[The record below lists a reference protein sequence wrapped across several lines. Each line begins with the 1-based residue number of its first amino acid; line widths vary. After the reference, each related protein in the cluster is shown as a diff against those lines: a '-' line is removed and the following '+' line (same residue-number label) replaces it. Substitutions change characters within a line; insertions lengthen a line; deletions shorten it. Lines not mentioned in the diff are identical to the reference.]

1 MHVLSV
7 SSLKGGVGKTTV
19 ALGLASAALS
29 RGLRTLVV
37 DLDPQSDATTALGAT
52 RELKATCAEVLK
64 LPKHSNVHKAIV
76 VSDWESLSG
85 GVMDLLP
92 GSPKVVEFDSP
103 TPTKRD
109 LWRLE
114 EALSR
119 VENEYDIVIIDT
131 PPSLNGLTQLA
142 WTASDKVLVIAEPS
156 IFSVLAADRA
166 IRAIAEISKQTAGR
180 LQALG
185 VLVNRY
191 VPASKEHQFRFAEL
205 QQLFGPRLISVT
217 IEEHS
222 AVQQAQ
228 GAARPIHSWPG
239 DIAGQMAKNFEQ
251 VLDKVFEGPVI
262 EHSSR
267 SLKRNKKATK
277 AVKIRRGST
286 LEAVLDL
293 GEQKKD

>member
-52 RELKATCAEVLK
+52 REMKLSCAEVLK
-64 LPKHSNVHKAIV
+64 LPKHANVVKAIV
-76 VSDWESLSG
+76 ASDWESPSV
-85 GVMDLLP
+85 GVVDLLP

-103 TPTKRD
+103 TPSKRD

-119 VENEYDIVIIDT
+119 VETEYDIVIVDT

-142 WTASDKVLVIAEPS
+142 WTASDRVLIVAEPS

-166 IRAIAEISKQTAGR
+166 MRAIAEISKQTAGR
-180 LQALG
+180 LQPLG
-185 VLVNRY
+185 VLINRY
-191 VPASKEHQFRFAEL
+191 IPASKEHQFRLAEL
-205 QQLFGPRLISVT
+205 EQLFGSDLLSVA

-239 DIAGQMAKNFEQ
+239 EVASNTGKSFEL
-251 VLDKVFEGPVI
+251 VLDKLFQSQSLDSNKR
-262 EHSSR
+262 SS
-267 SLKRNKKATK
+267 KRNSKVLKGA
-277 AVKIRRGST
+277 KIRRGTSIQ
-286 LEAVLDL
+286 AVLDL
-293 GEQKKD
+293 VDEP

>member
-1 MHVLSV
+1 
-7 SSLKGGVGKTTV
+7 
-19 ALGLASAALS
+19 LGLASAALS
-29 RGLRTLVV
+29 RGIRTLVV

-52 RELKATCAEVLK
+52 KELKATCAEVLR
-64 LPKHSNVHKAIV
+64 LPKHANVHKAIV

-119 VENEYDIVIIDT
+119 VETEYDLVIVDT

-142 WTASDKVLVIAEPS
+142 WTASDKVLVVAEPS

-180 LQALG
+180 LQPLG

-191 VPASKEHQFRFAEL
+191 IPASKEHQFRFAEL
-205 QQLFGPRLISVT
+205 EQLFGPRLLSVA

-222 AVQQAQ
+222 ALQQAQ

-239 DIAGQMAKNFEQ
+239 EIANKLARDFEII
-251 VLDKVFEGPVI
+251 LERVFEAPTI
-262 EHSSR
+262 ENTSR
-267 SLKRNKKATK
+267 SLRRDKNANKAT
-277 AVKIRRGST
+277 KIRRGQN
-286 LEAVLDL
+286 LETVLDL
-293 GEQKKD
+293 GEN

>member
-19 ALGLASAALS
+19 ALGLASAALN

-52 RELKATCAEVLK
+52 RELKTTCAEVLK

-119 VENEYDIVIIDT
+119 VETEYDIVIIDT

-142 WTASDKVLVIAEPS
+142 WTASDKVLIVAEPS

-191 VPASKEHQFRFAEL
+191 IPASKEHQFRYAEL
-205 QQLFGPRLISVT
+205 EQLFGPKLLSIA

-239 DIAGQMAKNFEQ
+239 EIAANTAKNFEDI
-251 VLDKVFEGPVI
+251 LEKVFEGPAVGQD
-262 EHSSR
+262 SR
-267 SLKRNKKATK
+267 LGRRSRRVDKSVR
-277 AVKIRRGST
+277 IRRGAS
-286 LEAVLDL
+286 LESVLNLDY
-293 GEQKKD
+293 D

>member
-52 RELKATCAEVLK
+52 REMKLSCAEVLK
-64 LPKHSNVHKAIV
+64 LPKHSNVVRAIV
-76 VSDWESLSG
+76 ASDWESPSV

-119 VENEYDIVIIDT
+119 VESEYDLVIVDT

-142 WTASDKVLVIAEPS
+142 WTASDRVLIVAEPS

-166 IRAIAEISKQTAGR
+166 MRAITEISKQTAGR

-185 VLVNRY
+185 VLINRY
-191 VPASKEHQFRFAEL
+191 IPASKEHQFRLAEL
-205 QQLFGPRLISVT
+205 EQLFGSDLLSVA

-222 AVQQAQ
+222 AIQQAQ

-239 DIAGQMAKNFEQ
+239 DVAVNTGKSFEL
-251 VLDKVFEGPVI
+251 VLDKLFQSQSLDPSKR
-262 EHSSR
+262 SS
-267 SLKRNKKATK
+267 KRNTRVLKGA
-277 AVKIRRGST
+277 KIRRGAIQT
-286 LEAVLDL
+286 VLDL
-293 GEQKKD
+293 VDEP

>member
-1 MHVLSV
+1 VYVLSV

-19 ALGLASAALS
+19 ALGLASAALN

-64 LPKHSNVHKAIV
+64 LPKHANVHKAIV

-119 VENEYDIVIIDT
+119 VETEYDIVIIDT

-142 WTASDKVLVIAEPS
+142 WTASDKVLIIAEPS

-191 VPASKEHQFRFAEL
+191 IPASKEHQFRYAEL
-205 QQLFGPRLISVT
+205 EQLFGPKLLSIT

-222 AVQQAQ
+222 AIQQAQ

-239 DIAGQMAKNFEQ
+239 EIASKMAQNFEDI
-251 VLDKVFEGPVI
+251 LEKVFEAPAI

-277 AVKIRRGST
+277 SVRIRRGSS
-286 LEAVLDL
+286 LEAVLNLD
-293 GEQKKD
+293 DD

>member
-52 RELKATCAEVLK
+52 RELRATCAEVLR
-64 LPKHSNVHKAIV
+64 LPKYANVHKAIV

-191 VPASKEHQFRFAEL
+191 IPASKEHQFRFAEL
-205 QQLFGPRLISVT
+205 QQLFGPRLMSVS

-239 DIAGQMAKNFEQ
+239 EIANQMAKNFEK
-251 VLDKVFEGPVI
+251 VLDQVFEAPVMD
-262 EHSSR
+262 EDSR
-267 SLKRNKKATK
+267 SLRRNNRATK
-277 AVKIRRGST
+277 SVKIRRGA
-286 LEAVLDL
+286 LDAVLNL
-293 GEQKKD
+293 REPRKH

>member
-1 MHVLSV
+1 
-7 SSLKGGVGKTTV
+7 VGKTTV
-19 ALGLASAALS
+19 ALGLASAALT

-52 RELKATCAEVLK
+52 RELKATIAEVLR
-64 LPKHSNVHKAIV
+64 LPKHANVHKAIV

-92 GSPKVVEFDSP
+92 GSPKVVEYDSP

-119 VENEYDIVIIDT
+119 VETEYDIVIIDT

-142 WTASDKVLVIAEPS
+142 WTASDKVLVVAEPS

-166 IRAIAEISKQTAGR
+166 MRAIAEISKQTAGR
-180 LQALG
+180 LQPLG
-185 VLVNRY
+185 VIVNRFI
-191 VPASKEHQFRFAEL
+191 PASKEHQFRYAEL
-205 QQLFGPRLISVT
+205 EQLFGPRLLSIA

-222 AVQQAQ
+222 AIQQAQ

-239 DIAGQMAKNFEQ
+239 EIASKTAQNFEQ
-251 VLDKVFEGPVI
+251 ALDKVFEAPAI

-267 SLKRNKKATK
+267 SLRRNKKAMK
-277 AVKIRRGST
+277 AVKIRRGSS
-286 LEAVLDL
+286 LDAVLNLED
-293 GEQKKD
+293 D

>member
-52 RELKATCAEVLK
+52 REMKLSCAEVLK
-64 LPKHSNVHKAIV
+64 LPKHANVVKAIV
-76 VSDWESLSG
+76 ASDWESPSG

-103 TPTKRD
+103 TPSKRD

-119 VENEYDIVIIDT
+119 IETDYDLVIVDT

-142 WTASDKVLVIAEPS
+142 WTASDRVLVVAEPS

-166 IRAIAEISKQTAGR
+166 MRAITEISKQTAGR
-180 LQALG
+180 LQSLG
-185 VLVNRY
+185 VLINRY
-191 VPASKEHQFRFAEL
+191 IPASKEHQFRLAEL
-205 QQLFGPRLISVT
+205 EQLFGSELLSVA

-239 DIAGQMAKNFEQ
+239 EVAGNTGKSFEL
-251 VLDKVFEGPVI
+251 VLDKLFQ
-262 EHSSR
+262 SR
-267 SLKRNKKATK
+267 SVDTSKRSGRKPSKELKGA
-277 AVKIRRGST
+277 KIRRGAT
-286 LEAVLDL
+286 IQAVLDL
-293 GEQKKD
+293 VDEP

>member
-52 RELKATCAEVLK
+52 RELKFSCAEVLK
-64 LPKHSNVHKAIV
+64 LPKHANVVRAIV
-76 VSDWESLSG
+76 ASDWESSSAG
-85 GVMDLLP
+85 TMDLLP

-119 VENEYDIVIIDT
+119 VEAVYDLVIVDT

-142 WTASDKVLVIAEPS
+142 WTASDRVLIVAEPS

-166 IRAIAEISKQTAGR
+166 MRAITRISKQTAGR
-180 LQALG
+180 LKPLG

-191 VPASKEHQFRFAEL
+191 IPASKEHQFRLAEL
-205 QQLFGPRLISVT
+205 EQLFGSDLLSVA

-239 DIAGQMAKNFEQ
+239 EVAGKTAKSFEL
-251 VLDKVFEGPVI
+251 VLDQLFQSHSEDTTKRSSKRSTKV
-262 EHSSR
+262 
-267 SLKRNKKATK
+267 LKDA
-277 AVKIRRGST
+277 KIRRGAIQT
-286 LEAVLDL
+286 VLDL
-293 GEQKKD
+293 VDEP

>member
-52 RELKATCAEVLK
+52 REMKLSCAEVLK
-64 LPKHSNVHKAIV
+64 LPKHANVVKAIV
-76 VSDWESLSG
+76 ASDWESPSV
-85 GVMDLLP
+85 GVVDLLP
-92 GSPKVVEFDSP
+92 GSPKVVESDSP

-119 VENEYDIVIIDT
+119 VESEYDLVIVDT

-142 WTASDKVLVIAEPS
+142 WTASDRVLIVAEPS

-166 IRAIAEISKQTAGR
+166 MRAIAEISKQTAGR
-180 LQALG
+180 LQPLG

-191 VPASKEHQFRFAEL
+191 IPASKEHQFRLAEL
-205 QQLFGPRLISVT
+205 EQLFGSALLSVA

-239 DIAGQMAKNFEQ
+239 EVAGNTGKSFEL
-251 VLDKVFEGPVI
+251 VLDQLFQSQRSDTNKR
-262 EHSSR
+262 SS
-267 SLKRNKKATK
+267 KRNSKVLKGA
-277 AVKIRRGST
+277 KIRRGASI
-286 LEAVLDL
+286 EAVLDL
-293 GEQKKD
+293 VDEP

>member
-1 MHVLSV
+1 VHVLSV

-52 RELKATCAEVLK
+52 REMKLSCAEVLK
-64 LPKHSNVHKAIV
+64 LPKHANVVKAIV
-76 VSDWESLSG
+76 ASDWESPSV
-85 GVMDLLP
+85 GVVDLLL

-119 VENEYDIVIIDT
+119 VETEYDLVIVDT

-142 WTASDKVLVIAEPS
+142 WTASDRVLIVAEPS

-166 IRAIAEISKQTAGR
+166 MRAITEISKQTAGR
-180 LQALG
+180 LQPLG

-191 VPASKEHQFRFAEL
+191 IPASKEHQFRLAEL
-205 QQLFGPRLISVT
+205 EQLFGSDLLSVS

-239 DIAGQMAKNFEQ
+239 EVASNTGKSFEL
-251 VLDKVFEGPVI
+251 VLDKLFQSQRLDSNKR
-262 EHSSR
+262 SS
-267 SLKRNKKATK
+267 KRNSKVLKGA
-277 AVKIRRGST
+277 KIRRGAT
-286 LEAVLDL
+286 IQAVLDL
-293 GEQKKD
+293 VDEP

>member
-19 ALGLASAALS
+19 ALGLASASLN

-52 RELKATCAEVLK
+52 RELKATVAEVLK
-64 LPKHSNVHKAIV
+64 LPKHANVHKAIV

-119 VENEYDIVIIDT
+119 VETEYDIVIIDT

-142 WTASDKVLVIAEPS
+142 WTASDKVLIVAEPS

-166 IRAIAEISKQTAGR
+166 MRAIAEISKQTAGR

-191 VPASKEHQFRFAEL
+191 IPASKEHQFRYAEL
-205 QQLFGPRLISVT
+205 EQLFGPRLLTIA

-239 DIAGQMAKNFEQ
+239 EIASKTAQNFEDI
-251 VLDKVFEGPVI
+251 LEKVFEAPAI

-267 SLKRNKKATK
+267 SLRRNKKVAK
-277 AVKIRRGST
+277 SMKIRRGSS
-286 LEAVLDL
+286 LDAVLNLD
-293 GEQKKD
+293 DD

>member
-1 MHVLSV
+1 VHVLSV

-52 RELKATCAEVLK
+52 REMKLSCAEVLK
-64 LPKHSNVHKAIV
+64 LPKHANVVKAIV
-76 VSDWESLSG
+76 ASDWESPSV
-85 GVMDLLP
+85 GVVDLLP

-103 TPTKRD
+103 TPSKRD

-119 VENEYDIVIIDT
+119 VETEYDIVIVDT

-142 WTASDKVLVIAEPS
+142 WTASDRVLIVAEPS

-166 IRAIAEISKQTAGR
+166 MRAIAEISKQTAGR
-180 LQALG
+180 LQPLG
-185 VLVNRY
+185 VLINRY
-191 VPASKEHQFRFAEL
+191 IPASKEHQFRLAEL
-205 QQLFGPRLISVT
+205 EQLFGSDLLSVA

-239 DIAGQMAKNFEQ
+239 EVASNTGKSFEL
-251 VLDKVFEGPVI
+251 VLDKLFQSQSLDSNKR
-262 EHSSR
+262 SS
-267 SLKRNKKATK
+267 KRNSKVLKGA
-277 AVKIRRGST
+277 KIRRGASIQ
-286 LEAVLDL
+286 AVLDL
-293 GEQKKD
+293 VDEP

>member
-52 RELKATCAEVLK
+52 REMKLSCAEVLK
-64 LPKHSNVHKAIV
+64 LPKHANVVKAIV
-76 VSDWESLSG
+76 ASDWESPSV
-85 GVMDLLP
+85 GVVDLLP

-103 TPTKRD
+103 TPSKRD

-119 VENEYDIVIIDT
+119 VETEYDIVIVDT

-142 WTASDKVLVIAEPS
+142 WTASDRVLIVAEPS

-166 IRAIAEISKQTAGR
+166 MRAITEISKQTAGR
-180 LQALG
+180 LQPLG
-185 VLVNRY
+185 VLINRY
-191 VPASKEHQFRFAEL
+191 IPASKEHQFRLAEL
-205 QQLFGPRLISVT
+205 EQLFGSDLLSVA

-239 DIAGQMAKNFEQ
+239 EVASNTGKSFEL
-251 VLDKVFEGPVI
+251 VLDKLFQSQSLDSNKR
-262 EHSSR
+262 SS
-267 SLKRNKKATK
+267 KRNSKVLKGA
-277 AVKIRRGST
+277 KIRRGASIQ
-286 LEAVLDL
+286 AVLDL
-293 GEQKKD
+293 VDEP

>member
-19 ALGLASAALS
+19 ALGLASAALN

-52 RELKATCAEVLK
+52 RELKATVAEVLK
-64 LPKHSNVHKAIV
+64 LPKHANVHKAIV

-119 VENEYDIVIIDT
+119 VETEYDIVIIDT

-142 WTASDKVLVIAEPS
+142 WTSSDKVLIVAEPS

-166 IRAIAEISKQTAGR
+166 MRAIAEISKQTAGR

-191 VPASKEHQFRFAEL
+191 IPASKEHQFRFAEL
-205 QQLFGPRLISVT
+205 EQLFGPRLLSIA

-239 DIAGQMAKNFEQ
+239 EIASKTAAKFEEI
-251 VLDKVFEGPVI
+251 LEKVFEAPAI

-267 SLKRNKKATK
+267 SLKRNKKVAK
-277 AVKIRRGST
+277 SVKIKRGSS
-286 LEAVLDL
+286 LDAVLNLD
-293 GEQKKD
+293 DD

>member
-1 MHVLSV
+1 M

-19 ALGLASAALS
+19 ALGLASAALN

-64 LPKHSNVHKAIV
+64 LPKHAIVHKAIV

-92 GSPKVVEFDSP
+92 GSPRVVEFDSP

-119 VENEYDIVIIDT
+119 VETEYDIVIIDT

-142 WTASDKVLVIAEPS
+142 WTASDKVLIVAEPS

-191 VPASKEHQFRFAEL
+191 IPASKEHQFRYAEL
-205 QQLFGPRLISVT
+205 EQLFGPRLLSVA

-239 DIAGQMAKNFEQ
+239 EIASKTAQNFEKI
-251 VLDKVFEGPVI
+251 LEKVFEAPAI

-267 SLKRNKKATK
+267 SLKRNKKASK
-277 AVKIRRGST
+277 AIRIKRGSS
-286 LEAVLDL
+286 LDAVLNLED
-293 GEQKKD
+293 D

>member
-19 ALGLASAALS
+19 ALGLASASLS

-52 RELKATCAEVLK
+52 RELKLSCAEVLK
-64 LPKHSNVHKAIV
+64 LPKHANVVRAIV
-76 VSDWESLSG
+76 SSDWESPSAG
-85 GVMDLLP
+85 KMDLLP

-119 VENEYDIVIIDT
+119 VETDYDLVIVDT

-142 WTASDKVLVIAEPS
+142 WTASDRVLIVAEPS

-166 IRAIAEISKQTAGR
+166 MRAITAISKQTAGR
-180 LQALG
+180 LKPLG

-191 VPASKEHQFRFAEL
+191 IPASKEHQFRLAEL
-205 QQLFGPRLISVT
+205 EQLFGADLLSVA

-239 DIAGQMAKNFEQ
+239 EVAGNTAKSFEL
-251 VLDKVFEGPVI
+251 VLDQMFQSHSADTSKRSSKRSTKV
-262 EHSSR
+262 
-267 SLKRNKKATK
+267 LKGA
-277 AVKIRRGST
+277 KIRRGAIQT
-286 LEAVLDL
+286 VLDL
-293 GEQKKD
+293 VDEP

>member
-1 MHVLSV
+1 VHVLSV

-19 ALGLASAALS
+19 ALGLASASLS

-52 RELKATCAEVLK
+52 RELKLSCAEVLK
-64 LPKHSNVHKAIV
+64 LPKHANVVRAIV
-76 VSDWESLSG
+76 SSDWESPSAG
-85 GVMDLLP
+85 TMDLLP

-119 VENEYDIVIIDT
+119 VETDYDVVIVDT

-142 WTASDKVLVIAEPS
+142 WTASDRVLIVAEPS

-166 IRAIAEISKQTAGR
+166 MRAITAISKQTAGR
-180 LQALG
+180 LKPLG

-191 VPASKEHQFRFAEL
+191 IPASKEHQFRLAEL
-205 QQLFGPRLISVT
+205 EQLFGSDLLSVA

-239 DIAGQMAKNFEQ
+239 EVAGNTAKSFEL
-251 VLDKVFEGPVI
+251 VLDQMFQSHSADTSKRSSKRSTKV
-262 EHSSR
+262 
-267 SLKRNKKATK
+267 LKSA
-277 AVKIRRGST
+277 KIRRGAIQ
-286 LEAVLDL
+286 AVLDL
-293 GEQKKD
+293 VDEP

>member
-19 ALGLASAALS
+19 ALGLASAALN

-52 RELKATCAEVLK
+52 RELKATCAEVLR
-64 LPKHSNVHKAIV
+64 LPKHANVHKAIV

-119 VENEYDIVIIDT
+119 VESEYDIVIIDT

-142 WTASDKVLVIAEPS
+142 WTASDKVLVVAEPS

-166 IRAIAEISKQTAGR
+166 MRAIAEISKQTAGR

-191 VPASKEHQFRFAEL
+191 IPASKEHQFRFAEL
-205 QQLFGPRLISVT
+205 EQLFGPRLLSIA

-239 DIAGQMAKNFEQ
+239 EVASKTAENFEKI
-251 VLDKVFEGPVI
+251 LDKVFEAPSI
-262 EHSSR
+262 ELSSR
-267 SLKRNKKATK
+267 SQKRDKKAAK
-277 AVKIRRGST
+277 ATRIRRGTT
-286 LEAVLDL
+286 LDAVLNLD
-293 GEQKKD
+293 DD

>member
-1 MHVLSV
+1 M

-19 ALGLASAALS
+19 ALGLASAALN

-52 RELKATCAEVLK
+52 RELKITCAEVLR
-64 LPKHSNVHKAIV
+64 LPKHANVHKAIV

-119 VENEYDIVIIDT
+119 VESEYDIVIIDT

-142 WTASDKVLVIAEPS
+142 WTASDKVLIVAEPS

-166 IRAIAEISKQTAGR
+166 MRAIAEIRKQTAGR

-191 VPASKEHQFRFAEL
+191 IPASKEHQFRYAEL
-205 QQLFGPRLISVT
+205 EQLFGPRLLTVA

-222 AVQQAQ
+222 AIQQAQ

-239 DIAGQMAKNFEQ
+239 EIASKTAQSFEEI
-251 VLDKVFEGPVI
+251 LDKVFEAPVI
-262 EHSSR
+262 EHTSR

-277 AVKIRRGST
+277 SVKIKRGSS
-286 LEAVLDL
+286 LDSVLNLD
-293 GEQKKD
+293 DD

>member
-19 ALGLASAALS
+19 ALGLASAALN

-52 RELKATCAEVLK
+52 RELKATGAEVLK
-64 LPKHSNVHKAIV
+64 LPKHANVHKAIV

-119 VENEYDIVIIDT
+119 VETEYDIVIIDT

-142 WTASDKVLVIAEPS
+142 WTSSDKVLIVAEPS

-166 IRAIAEISKQTAGR
+166 MRAIVEISKQTAGR

-191 VPASKEHQFRFAEL
+191 IPASKEHQFRFAEL
-205 QQLFGPRLISVT
+205 EQLFGPRLLSIA

-239 DIAGQMAKNFEQ
+239 EIASKTAAKFEEI
-251 VLDKVFEGPVI
+251 LEKVFEAPAI

-267 SLKRNKKATK
+267 SLKRNKKVAK
-277 AVKIRRGST
+277 SVKIKRGSS
-286 LEAVLDL
+286 LDAVLNLD
-293 GEQKKD
+293 DD

>member
-1 MHVLSV
+1 M

-19 ALGLASAALS
+19 ALGLASAALN

-64 LPKHSNVHKAIV
+64 LPKHANVHKAIV

-92 GSPKVVEFDSP
+92 GSPRVVEFDSP
-103 TPTKRD
+103 APTKRD

-119 VENEYDIVIIDT
+119 VETEYDIVIIDT

-142 WTASDKVLVIAEPS
+142 WTASDKVLIVAEPS

-191 VPASKEHQFRFAEL
+191 IPASKEHQFRYAEL
-205 QQLFGPRLISVT
+205 EQLFGPRLLSVA

-228 GAARPIHSWPG
+228 GAAKPIHSWPG
-239 DIAGQMAKNFEQ
+239 EIASKTAQKFEKI
-251 VLDKVFEGPVI
+251 LEKVFEAPAI

-267 SLKRNKKATK
+267 SLKRNKKASKTMRIK
-277 AVKIRRGST
+277 RGSS
-286 LEAVLDL
+286 LDAVLNLED
-293 GEQKKD
+293 D

>member
-1 MHVLSV
+1 VHVLSV

-52 RELKATCAEVLK
+52 RELKATSAEVLR
-64 LPKHSNVHKAIV
+64 LPKHANVHKAIV
-76 VSDWESLSG
+76 ASDWESLSG
-85 GVMDLLP
+85 GVMDLMP

-119 VENEYDIVIIDT
+119 VETQYDLVIIDT

-142 WTASDKVLVIAEPS
+142 WTASDRVLVVAEPS

-180 LQALG
+180 LQPLG

-191 VPASKEHQFRFAEL
+191 IPASKEHQFRYAEL
-205 QQLFGPRLISVT
+205 QQLFGSRLLAVS

-239 DIAGQMAKNFEQ
+239 DIAAKTAAAFESI
-251 VLDKVFEGPVI
+251 LDTVFAAEGL
-262 EHSSR
+262 EHTPR
-267 SLKRNKKATK
+267 SLRRNKKQLKGT
-277 AVKIRRGST
+277 KIRRGAT
-286 LEAVLDL
+286 LETVLNLD
-293 GEQKKD
+293 ETEN

>member
-1 MHVLSV
+1 VHVLSV

-19 ALGLASAALS
+19 ALGLASASLS

-52 RELKATCAEVLK
+52 RELKLSCAEVLK
-64 LPKHSNVHKAIV
+64 LPKHANVVRAIV
-76 VSDWESLSG
+76 SSDWESPSAG
-85 GVMDLLP
+85 TMDLLP

-119 VENEYDIVIIDT
+119 VETDYDVVIVDT

-142 WTASDKVLVIAEPS
+142 WTASDRVLIVAEPS

-166 IRAIAEISKQTAGR
+166 MRAITAISKQTAGR
-180 LQALG
+180 LKPLG

-191 VPASKEHQFRFAEL
+191 IPASKEHQFRLAEL
-205 QQLFGPRLISVT
+205 EQLFGSDLLSVA

-239 DIAGQMAKNFEQ
+239 EVAGNTAKSFEL
-251 VLDKVFEGPVI
+251 VLDQMFQSHSADTSKRSSKRSTKV
-262 EHSSR
+262 
-267 SLKRNKKATK
+267 LKGA
-277 AVKIRRGST
+277 KIRRGAIQ
-286 LEAVLDL
+286 AVLDL
-293 GEQKKD
+293 VDEP

>member
-19 ALGLASAALS
+19 ALGLASASLS

-52 RELKATCAEVLK
+52 RELKLSCAEVLK
-64 LPKHSNVHKAIV
+64 LPKHANVVRAIV
-76 VSDWESLSG
+76 ASDWESPSAG
-85 GVMDLLP
+85 TMDLLP

-119 VENEYDIVIIDT
+119 VETDYDLVIVDT

-142 WTASDKVLVIAEPS
+142 WTASDRVLIVAEPS

-166 IRAIAEISKQTAGR
+166 MRAITAISKQTAGR
-180 LQALG
+180 LKPLG

-191 VPASKEHQFRFAEL
+191 IPASKEHQFRLAEL
-205 QQLFGPRLISVT
+205 EQLFGADLLSVA

-239 DIAGQMAKNFEQ
+239 EVAGNTAKSFEL
-251 VLDKVFEGPVI
+251 VLDQMFQSHSADTTKRSSKRSTKV
-262 EHSSR
+262 
-267 SLKRNKKATK
+267 LKGA
-277 AVKIRRGST
+277 KIRRGAIQT
-286 LEAVLDL
+286 VLDL
-293 GEQKKD
+293 VDEP

>member
-19 ALGLASAALS
+19 ALGLASAALN

-76 VSDWESLSG
+76 VSDWETLSG

-119 VENEYDIVIIDT
+119 VETEYDIVIIDT

-142 WTASDKVLVIAEPS
+142 WTASDKVLIVAEPS

-166 IRAIAEISKQTAGR
+166 IRAIAEISKQTSGR

-191 VPASKEHQFRFAEL
+191 IPASKEHQFRYAEL
-205 QQLFGPRLISVT
+205 EQLFGTKLLSVA

-222 AVQQAQ
+222 AIQQAQ

-239 DIAGQMAKNFEQ
+239 EIASKVAQKFENI
-251 VLDKVFEGPVI
+251 LEKVFESPTVGRD
-262 EHSSR
+262 SR
-267 SLKRNKKATK
+267 SGKRVRRLDKSVRIK
-277 AVKIRRGST
+277 RGSS
-286 LEAVLDL
+286 LDAIL
-293 GEQKKD
+293 NLDDD

>member
-1 MHVLSV
+1 M
-7 SSLKGGVGKTTV
+7 
-19 ALGLASAALS
+19 
-29 RGLRTLVV
+29 
-37 DLDPQSDATTALGAT
+37 
-52 RELKATCAEVLK
+52 
-64 LPKHSNVHKAIV
+64 
-76 VSDWESLSG
+76 
-85 GVMDLLP
+85 
-92 GSPKVVEFDSP
+92 
-103 TPTKRD
+103 
-109 LWRLE
+109 
-114 EALSR
+114 SR
-119 VENEYDIVIIDT
+119 VETEYDIVIIDT

-191 VPASKEHQFRFAEL
+191 IPASKEHQFRYAEL
-205 QQLFGPRLISVT
+205 EQLFGPRLMT
-217 IEEHS
+217 TAIEEHS

-239 DIAGQMAKNFEQ
+239 EIASKTAQDFELI
-251 VLDKVFEGPVI
+251 LDKVFEGPVI

-277 AVKIRRGST
+277 TARIRRGSSI
-286 LEAVLDL
+286 EAVLDL
-293 GEQKKD
+293 GDD

>member
-52 RELKATCAEVLK
+52 REMKLSCAEVLK
-64 LPKHSNVHKAIV
+64 LPKHANVVKAIV
-76 VSDWESLSG
+76 ASDWESPSV
-85 GVMDLLP
+85 GVVDLLP

-103 TPTKRD
+103 TPSKRD

-119 VENEYDIVIIDT
+119 VETEYDIVIVDT

-142 WTASDKVLVIAEPS
+142 WTASDRVLIVAEPS

-166 IRAIAEISKQTAGR
+166 MRAIAEISKQTAGR
-180 LQALG
+180 LQPLG
-185 VLVNRY
+185 VLINRY
-191 VPASKEHQFRFAEL
+191 IPASKEHQFRLAEL
-205 QQLFGPRLISVT
+205 EQLFGSDLLSVA

-239 DIAGQMAKNFEQ
+239 EVASNTGKSFEL
-251 VLDKVFEGPVI
+251 VLDKLFQSQSLDSNKR
-262 EHSSR
+262 SS
-267 SLKRNKKATK
+267 KRNSKVLKGA
-277 AVKIRRGST
+277 KIRRGASIQ
-286 LEAVLDL
+286 AVLDL
-293 GEQKKD
+293 VDEP

>member
-1 MHVLSV
+1 VHVLSV

-52 RELKATCAEVLK
+52 RELKATCAEVLR

-92 GSPKVVEFDSP
+92 ESPKVVEFDSP

-119 VENEYDIVIIDT
+119 VETEYDLVIVDT

-142 WTASDKVLVIAEPS
+142 WTASDKVLVVAEPS

-180 LQALG
+180 LQPLG

-191 VPASKEHQFRFAEL
+191 IPASKEHQFRFAEL
-205 QQLFGPRLISVT
+205 EQLFGPRLLSVA

-222 AVQQAQ
+222 ALQQAQ

-239 DIAGQMAKNFEQ
+239 EIANKLARDFEII
-251 VLDKVFEGPVI
+251 LERVFEAPTI
-262 EHSSR
+262 ENTSR
-267 SLKRNKKATK
+267 SLRRDKNASKGT
-277 AVKIRRGST
+277 KIRRGQN
-286 LEAVLDL
+286 LETVLDL
-293 GEQKKD
+293 GEN

>member
-52 RELKATCAEVLK
+52 RETKLSCAEVLK
-64 LPKHSNVHKAIV
+64 LPKHANVVKAIV
-76 VSDWESLSG
+76 ASDWESPSV
-85 GVMDLLP
+85 GVVDLLP

-119 VENEYDIVIIDT
+119 VESDYDLVIVDT

-142 WTASDKVLVIAEPS
+142 WTASDRVLIVAEPS

-166 IRAIAEISKQTAGR
+166 MRAIVAISKQTAGR
-180 LQALG
+180 LQPLG
-185 VLVNRY
+185 VLINRY
-191 VPASKEHQFRFAEL
+191 IPASKEHQFRLAEL
-205 QQLFGPRLISVT
+205 EQLFGSDLLSVA

-239 DIAGQMAKNFEQ
+239 EVASNTGKSFEL
-251 VLDKVFEGPVI
+251 VLDKLFQSQSVDSNKR
-262 EHSSR
+262 SS
-267 SLKRNKKATK
+267 KRNSKVLKGA
-277 AVKIRRGST
+277 KIRRGSSIQ
-286 LEAVLDL
+286 AVLDL
-293 GEQKKD
+293 VDEP

>member
-1 MHVLSV
+1 
-7 SSLKGGVGKTTV
+7 
-19 ALGLASAALS
+19 
-29 RGLRTLVV
+29 LVV

-52 RELKATCAEVLK
+52 RELKATIAEVLR
-64 LPKHSNVHKAIV
+64 LPKHANVHKAIV

-92 GSPKVVEFDSP
+92 GSPKVVEYDSP

-119 VENEYDIVIIDT
+119 VETEYDIVIIDT

-142 WTASDKVLVIAEPS
+142 WTASDKVLVVAEPS

-166 IRAIAEISKQTAGR
+166 MRAIAEISKQTAGR

-185 VLVNRY
+185 VIVNRY
-191 VPASKEHQFRFAEL
+191 IPASKEHQFRYAEL
-205 QQLFGPRLISVT
+205 EQLFGPRLLSIA

-222 AVQQAQ
+222 AIQQAQ

-239 DIAGQMAKNFEQ
+239 EIASKTAQSFEQ
-251 VLDKVFEGPVI
+251 VLDKVFEAPAI

-267 SLKRNKKATK
+267 SLKRNKKAMK
-277 AVKIRRGST
+277 AVKIRRGSS
-286 LEAVLDL
+286 LDAVLNLD
-293 GEQKKD
+293 DD

>member
-52 RELKATCAEVLK
+52 REMKLSCAEVLK
-64 LPKHSNVHKAIV
+64 LPKHANVVKAIV
-76 VSDWESLSG
+76 ASDWESPSG

-114 EALSR
+114 EALNR
-119 VENEYDIVIIDT
+119 VETDYDLVIVDT

-142 WTASDKVLVIAEPS
+142 WTASDRVLVVAEPS

-166 IRAIAEISKQTAGR
+166 MRAIAEISKQTAGR
-180 LQALG
+180 LQPLG
-185 VLVNRY
+185 VLINRY
-191 VPASKEHQFRFAEL
+191 SPASKEHQFRLAEL
-205 QQLFGPRLISVT
+205 EQLFGADLMSVA

-239 DIAGQMAKNFEQ
+239 EVAVNTGKSFEL
-251 VLDKVFEGPVI
+251 VLDKLFQSQGVET
-262 EHSSR
+262 SKR
-267 SLKRNKKATK
+267 SGRKASKALKGA
-277 AVKIRRGST
+277 KIRRGSSIQ
-286 LEAVLDL
+286 AVLDL
-293 GEQKKD
+293 VDEP

>member
-19 ALGLASAALS
+19 ALGLASASLS

-52 RELKATCAEVLK
+52 RELKLSCAEVLK
-64 LPKHSNVHKAIV
+64 LPKHANVVRAIV
-76 VSDWESLSG
+76 SSDWESPSAG
-85 GVMDLLP
+85 TMDLLP

-119 VENEYDIVIIDT
+119 VETDYDLVIVDT

-142 WTASDKVLVIAEPS
+142 WTASDRVLIVAEPS

-166 IRAIAEISKQTAGR
+166 MRAITAISKQTAGR
-180 LQALG
+180 LKPLG
-185 VLVNRY
+185 VLINRY
-191 VPASKEHQFRFAEL
+191 IPASKEHQFRLAEL
-205 QQLFGPRLISVT
+205 EQLFGSDLLSVA

-239 DIAGQMAKNFEQ
+239 EVAGNTAKSFEL
-251 VLDKVFEGPVI
+251 VLDQLFQSHGTDISKR
-262 EHSSR
+262 SS
-267 SLKRNKKATK
+267 KRNSKVLKGA
-277 AVKIRRGST
+277 KIRRGAIQT
-286 LEAVLDL
+286 VLDFVD
-293 GEQKKD
+293 EP

>member
-19 ALGLASAALS
+19 ALGLASASLS

-52 RELKATCAEVLK
+52 RELKLSCAEVLK
-64 LPKHSNVHKAIV
+64 LPKHANVVRAIV
-76 VSDWESLSG
+76 ASDWESPSAG
-85 GVMDLLP
+85 TMDLLP

-119 VENEYDIVIIDT
+119 VETEYDIVIIDT

-142 WTASDKVLVIAEPS
+142 WTASDKVLIIAEPS

-191 VPASKEHQFRFAEL
+191 IPASKEHQFRYAEL
-205 QQLFGPRLISVT
+205 EQLFGPKLLSIA

-222 AVQQAQ
+222 AIQQAQ

-239 DIAGQMAKNFEQ
+239 EIASKMAQNFEDI
-251 VLDKVFEGPVI
+251 LEKVFEAPAI

-267 SLKRNKKATK
+267 SLKRNKKAAK
-277 AVKIRRGST
+277 SVRIKRGSS
-286 LEAVLDL
+286 LEAVLNLD
-293 GEQKKD
+293 DD

>member
-1 MHVLSV
+1 
-7 SSLKGGVGKTTV
+7 VGKTTV

-52 RELKATCAEVLK
+52 REMKLSCAEVLK
-64 LPKHSNVHKAIV
+64 LPKHSNVVRAIV
-76 VSDWESLSG
+76 ASDWESPSV

-119 VENEYDIVIIDT
+119 VESEYDLVIVDT

-142 WTASDKVLVIAEPS
+142 WTASDRVLIVAEPS

-166 IRAIAEISKQTAGR
+166 MRAITEISKQTAGR

-185 VLVNRY
+185 VLINRY
-191 VPASKEHQFRFAEL
+191 IPASKEHQFRLAEL
-205 QQLFGPRLISVT
+205 EQLFGSDLLSVA

-222 AVQQAQ
+222 AIQQAQ

-239 DIAGQMAKNFEQ
+239 DVAVNTGKSFEL
-251 VLDKVFEGPVI
+251 VLDKLFQSQSLDPSKR
-262 EHSSR
+262 SS
-267 SLKRNKKATK
+267 KRNTRVLKGA
-277 AVKIRRGST
+277 KIRRGAIQT
-286 LEAVLDL
+286 VLDL
-293 GEQKKD
+293 VDEP